1 MSSGGT
7 FEVTLVSPA
16 GGCRLPAWHC
26 PSAVPGRA
34 AATLAAAHPIQSPV
48 AYTPGPRDEHEP
60 RCCLNIALLDLP
72 IQPTTEV
79 LGFRLGSSSSTQ
91 HLPFRFYD
99 QCRRGSSD
107 PTVQRS
113 VFASVDKVPGKSPP
127 PCAASR
133 PHLGLQGWLSLEPVQ
148 QASFPSPLRVC
159 SAGSARFLE
168 LIEA

>member
-1 MSSGGT
+1 MTSG
-7 FEVTLVSPA
+7 VTPLSPA
-16 GGCRLPAWHC
+16 QGCQLPTWHH
-26 PSAVPGRA
+26 PSDAPSRA
-34 AATLAAAHPIQSPV
+34 AATPAAAHPIQSP
-48 AYTPGPRDEHEP
+48 ATFTPSPRDEHEP

-113 VFASVDKVPGKSPP
+113 VFASVDKVPGKPP
-127 PCAASR
+127 PARAASH
-133 PHLGLQGWLSLEPVQ
+133 PLLGVPACCPRSLRE
-148 QASFPSPLRVC
+148 QASLSPRGVR
-159 SAGSARFLE
+159 SARSTHFLE
-168 LIEA
+168 FVEA